1 MGKAYLAKLSRWGGL
16 VVLVIAL
23 GLPAF
28 AAQAGEL
35 AVTGQNI
42 QSKSESSWIQIG
54 EDKGHGI
61 GAYESMGIT
70 YHGDGKISTYVNKG
84 TYDWNNAAGKSQG
97 YILRTFEDGSTYK
110 AQYQGQSKLD
120 GKVTIWSGTWTI
132 LGGTGKYE
140 GVKGEGT
147 YQGRR
152 YGNGMSVSDWEG
164 TEVLPD

>member
-1 MGKAYLAKLSRWGGL
+1 MGKAYLAKLTRWGGL

-35 AVTGQNI
+35 AVEGRNI
-42 QSKSESSWIQIG
+42 ASKSVSTWIQIG

-61 GAYESMGIT
+61 GTSESMGIT
-70 YHGDGKISTYVNKG
+70 YHGDGEVSTYVTKA
-84 TYDWNNAAGKSQG
+84 TYDWNNTAGKHQG
-97 YILRTFEDGSTYK
+97 YLLRTFEDGSTAT
-110 AQYQGQSKLD
+110 AQYQGRSKLD
-120 GKVTIWSGTWTI
+120 GNVTIWSGTWAI
-132 LGGTGKYE
+132 LSGTGKYE

-147 YQGRR
+147 YQGRK

-164 TEVLPD
+164 TEVRPD

>member
-1 MGKAYLAKLSRWGGL
+1 MDKEYLAKLTRWGGL

-35 AVTGQNI
+35 TVKGQNI
-42 QSKSESSWIQIG
+42 SSKSESTWIQIG

-61 GAYESMGIT
+61 GTSETMGIT
-70 YHGDGKISTYVNKG
+70 VHGDGEVSTYVIKG
-84 TYDWNNAAGKSQG
+84 TYDWNNTAGKSQG
-97 YILRTFEDGSTYK
+97 YVLRTFEDGSTYTG
-110 AQYQGQSKLD
+110 QYQGQSKLD
-120 GKVTIWSGTWTI
+120 GKVTVWSGTWAY
-132 LGGTGKYE
+132 LSGTGKYE

-152 YGNGMSVSDWEG
+152 YGNGMSGTDWEG
-164 TEVLPD
+164 TQVLPD